1 MQFTILATLAAAA
14 AVAVNAVPT
23 ADTPLAARAI
33 EARSGCGSTG
43 PLGDGHYIWWITVG
57 CNSGGQY
64 KCQAMGADG
73 CLPGQTKHIGSME
86 VDVRT
91 LVTVSDS
98 QSDVPFQDPND
109 TTQYAKQSNTNSV
122 TFTCPSG
129 GQIRCQANFN
139 DNNDGPNY
147 SLRVIVPV
155 LYSG

>member
-86 VDVRT
+86 VD
-91 LVTVSDS
+91 
-98 QSDVPFQDPND
+98 DPND

-147 SLRVIVPV
+147 SLRVI
-155 LYSG
+155 SA